1 MGIAVISG
9 YLAGLG
15 LWQIVASTFSLAGMS
30 ILGNRRSANALLG
43 GLLMGASVFIGASE
57 LLTMSPVVWLPF
69 GIVAGFGTSVALG
82 SLSNRGR
89 DPIHLLLAPEPSA
102 DWAVEQV
109 TLAVSLP
116 DYLPPSEVV
125 TPASFVRDHPD
136 AVARPGGSQTSPTQP
151 GTLFMPARAPA
162 AAVILLCGA
171 GDNRLAFKWPLIR
184 ELNRRGV
191 AVLSL
196 DPPGHGDFQTVPT
209 TVGNTQA
216 AAQSG
221 FAWLATRYPA
231 AKLGAI
237 GISFGGNQAAW
248 LAAHEARVAA
258 LVLIST
264 PDSLSPVT
272 RKTIAFEALS
282 MLLPANLGAF
292 RWGSMLDFWRG
303 WRSMRGYVAGP
314 ETLYAMINRYHTG
327 QNLAAMGGRPVLIAH
342 GDADAAVPVSNARVL
357 ARMAQVE
364 LLIVPQGTHLTLILR
379 PEVASH
385 IAAWVGARLA

>member
-1 MGIAVISG
+1 MGIAVIAG

-15 LWQIVASTFSLAGMS
+15 FWQILASTFSLAGMS
-30 ILGNRRSANALLG
+30 ILGNRRSANAVLG
-43 GLLMGASVFIGASE
+43 GLLLGVAALIGGGE
-57 LLTMSPVVWLPF
+57 LLSLSSAVWLPV

-82 SLSNRGR
+82 ALANRDR
-89 DPIHLLLAPEPSA
+89 DPIHLLLAPGLSA

-109 TLAVSLP
+109 KLAVSLP
-116 DYLPPSEVV
+116 DRLQPNDVI
-125 TPASFVRDHPD
+125 TPASLVRDHPD
-136 AVARPGGSQTSPTQP
+136 AVPRPGGTQTVPTQP
-151 GTLFMPARAPA
+151 GTLFMPARAHA

-196 DPPGHGDFQTVPT
+196 DPPGHGDFQAVPT
-209 TVGNTQA
+209 TLGNTQA
-216 AAQSG
+216 AAQAG
-221 FAWLATRYPA
+221 FAWLAARYPA

-264 PDSLSPVT
+264 PASLSPVT
-272 RKTIAFEALS
+272 RKIIAFEALS

-314 ETLYAMINRYHTG
+314 ETLYGMINRYHTG
-327 QNLAAMGGRPVLIAH
+327 QNLAALGGRPVLIAH
-342 GDADAAVPVSNARVL
+342 GDADAAVPVSNARLL
-357 ARMAQVE
+357 AGMAQHE

-385 IAAWVGARLA
+385 IAEWVGARLA